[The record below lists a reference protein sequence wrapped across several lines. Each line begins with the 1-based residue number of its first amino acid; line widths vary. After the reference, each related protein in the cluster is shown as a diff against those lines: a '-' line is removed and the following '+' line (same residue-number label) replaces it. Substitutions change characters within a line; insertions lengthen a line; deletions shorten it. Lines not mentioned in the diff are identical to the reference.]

1 MHSVQPKDPLPCSS
15 QSKRKTKTNIY
26 QDNDESPGVMAS
38 ISAYLSEKE
47 DSECSFVSAIIRY
60 DLKACL
66 LLFGQR
72 QHLRS

>member
-1 MHSVQPKDPLPCSS
+1 MRSVQPKDPLPCSS

-47 DSECSFVSAIIRY
+47 DSE
-60 DLKACL
+60 
-66 LLFGQR
+66 
-72 QHLRS
+72 